1 MLCLLFEFTKTKSN
15 DLLTGL
21 FSIYFLN
28 YFFQYS
34 VPGIFDEQTAS
45 LVLQQ
50 LMYDGYRDDGTVPA
64 SYKFKVISCMKCMFL
79 MHFSPWLALRSSI
92 CQVI

>member
-21 FSIYFLN
+21 FSIYLLN

-34 VPGIFDEQTAS
+34 IPGIFDEQTAS

-64 SYKFKVISCMKCMFL
+64 GYKFKVISCMKSMFL
-79 MHFSPWLALRSSI
+79 MNVSPWLALRSSI

>member
-21 FSIYFLN
+21 FSINFLN
-28 YFFQYS
+28 YFFHYS
-34 VPGIFDEQTAS
+34 IPGIFDEQTAS

-50 LMYDGYRDDGTVPA
+50 LIYDGYRDDGTIPA
-64 SYKFKVISCMKCMFL
+64 GYKFKVISRMKCMFL
-79 MHFSPWLALRSSI
+79 MNFSPWLALRSSI